1 MYMHIT
7 SILHYLTLH
16 YLELYCI
23 VLYCITLHY
32 HFFTSAIATSITV
45 AFIMLHYIA
54 IQYITVLPAHVQ
66 IKCVSRY
73 VYIYIIYTCLYIRR
87 EPPRVFAVQRQ
98 CPNQPEQL
106 LNLSEEPCLY
116 KHKIETTMVP
126 KTLHHS
132 GLRRTYTFTGISSL
146 QSCQEGV
153 HARRRACKQQ
163 AFIRIRIHMH
173 TGPHLQTHTLTHVFS
188 CVHMTLF
195 TVPKSRQQSGH
206 PIRAQSKDFT

>member
-1 MYMHIT
+1 M
-7 SILHYLTLH
+7 
-16 YLELYCI
+16 
-23 VLYCITLHY
+23 
-32 HFFTSAIATSITV
+32 
-45 AFIMLHYIA
+45 
-54 IQYITVLPAHVQ
+54 
-66 IKCVSRY
+66 
-73 VYIYIIYTCLYIRR
+73 YIYIIYIYTCLYIRQ

-132 GLRRTYTFTGISSL
+132 GLCRTYTFTGISSL

-173 TGPHLQTHTLTHVFS
+173 TFTNTYTYTCIFMCTYDIVYCSEIATAIWTPNQSTKQGFHERLKGFLGFAAFGTGGTALAAFGTLDSALEPV
-188 CVHMTLF
+188 
-195 TVPKSRQQSGH
+195 R
-206 PIRAQSKDFT
+206 R

>member
-1 MYMHIT
+1 
-7 SILHYLTLH
+7 
-16 YLELYCI
+16 
-23 VLYCITLHY
+23 
-32 HFFTSAIATSITV
+32 
-45 AFIMLHYIA
+45 MLHYIA
-54 IQYITVLPAHVQ
+54 IQYITFLPAHVQ
-66 IKCVSRY
+66 IKCVYRY
-73 VYIYIIYTCLYIRR
+73 VCIYIYILYTCLYIRR

-188 CVHMTLF
+188 CVHMTLC
-195 TVPKSRQQSGH
+195 TVPNRDNNLDTQSEH
-206 PIRAQSKDFT
+206 KARISPKA